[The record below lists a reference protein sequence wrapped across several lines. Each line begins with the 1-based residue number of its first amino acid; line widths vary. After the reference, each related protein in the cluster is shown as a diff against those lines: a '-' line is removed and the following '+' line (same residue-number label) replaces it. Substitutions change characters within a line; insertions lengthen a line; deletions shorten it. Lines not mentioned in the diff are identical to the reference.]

1 MGKKKKKA
9 YEVRDSPIH
18 GKGVFAARN
27 IKKGED
33 IIEYK
38 GRLLTAEEA
47 DMIYEGDETGHTFLF
62 TLNEEWVIDANVT
75 GGKARW
81 INHSCEPNCGSYLL
95 EHPGDDRT
103 KDKMMIEAIRN
114 IKKGEELGYNYE
126 ITVDYR
132 LSKEEKELWKCLC
145 GSKKCIGTMIR
156 GTK

>member
-1 MGKKKKKA
+1 MAKKKKKA
-9 YEVRDSPIH
+9 YVVRDSEIH

-33 IIEYK
+33 IIEYR

-47 DMIYEGDETGHTFLF
+47 DKLYEGDETGHTFLF

-75 GGKARW
+75 GSKARW

-95 EHPGDDRT
+95 EHPGTDRT
-103 KDKMMIEAIRN
+103 KDKMMIEAIRD

-132 LSKEEKELWKCLC
+132 LSQEEKELWKCHC
-145 GSKKCIGTMIR
+145 GSKKCVGTMIQ

>member
-1 MGKKKKKA
+1 MGKKKKKP
-9 YEVRDSPIH
+9 YIVRNSPIH

-33 IIEYK
+33 IIEYR
-38 GRLLTAEEA
+38 GRLLTPDEA

-62 TLNEEWVIDANVT
+62 TLNDEWVIDANVM
-75 GGKARW
+75 GSKARW
-81 INHSCEPNCGSYLL
+81 INHSCDPNCGSYLL
-95 EHPGDDRT
+95 EHPGKDRT
-103 KDKMMIEAIRN
+103 KDKMMIEAIRD

-132 LSKEEKELWKCLC
+132 LSKEEKDLWKCLC
-145 GSKKCIGTMIR
+145 GSENCMGTMIR